1 MSNPSY
7 SPGYLAPPGY
17 NTTVQPDDP
26 ASRSPSTTS
35 QQTLASN
42 APTAQPVTS
51 VESGSNVNLKETEDT
66 EDTERRREQNRIN
79 QRNHKRRKIKE
90 LDNLRTKC
98 AQLKIE
104 RDKLEATNIQK
115 DNIIYTLLANRSN
128 GESATQTDTAVGGT
142 VHRGTQTDSD
152 GIVYTGHVGIKRTAE
167 YAVPVKSLL
176 VVRMA
181 DPRQRVERRIWQRDS
196 CQDWVTRVVTVVM
209 PLGRGTT

>member
-66 EDTERRREQNRIN
+66 EDTERRREQ
-79 QRNHKRRKIKE
+79 
-90 LDNLRTKC
+90 T
-98 AQLKIE
+98 
-104 RDKLEATNIQK
+104 
-115 DNIIYTLLANRSN
+115 NRSN

-152 GIVYTGHVGIKRTAE
+152 GIVYTGHGEFFDPDRFTEKDWKMFDE
-167 YAVPVKSLL
+167 YNYHTSFNASYNSY
-176 VVRMA
+176 
-181 DPRQRVERRIWQRDS
+181 QSE
-196 CQDWVTRVVTVVM
+196 
-209 PLGRGTT
+209 